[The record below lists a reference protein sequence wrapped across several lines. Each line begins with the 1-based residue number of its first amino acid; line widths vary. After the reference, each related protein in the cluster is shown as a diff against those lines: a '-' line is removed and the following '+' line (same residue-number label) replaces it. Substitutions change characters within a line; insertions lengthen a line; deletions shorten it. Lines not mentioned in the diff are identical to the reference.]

1 MIDCIANNGNIVLS
15 FKYSVNNKN
24 YTIEKITGAKEKCNK
39 IIKKLMERFEE
50 ISELNWKELQNKP
63 RETGYEMIP
72 FSDFKLNLDS
82 IKRNL
87 KLSSDSKMI
96 VFRFNNQ
103 NARIL
108 GVRSQECNSIL
119 YIVGYD
125 WDYSAYDHG
134 S

>member
-1 MIDCIANNGNIVLS
+1 M
-15 FKYSVNNKN
+15 
-24 YTIEKITGAKEKCNK
+24 
-39 IIKKLMERFEE
+39 
-50 ISELNWKELQNKP
+50 QNKP